1 MSTDTPSKSLN
12 DPTPGFCRACFTAL
26 DQRPSDHRCPSCR
39 SPRLLLHPEVNTL
52 SIAHIDCDAFYASV
66 EKRDDP
72 SLNDKAL
79 IIGGGRRG
87 VVSTACYIARLS
99 GVRSAMPM
107 FKALKLCPDAVVVR
121 PRMDKYAEVSRAIRA
136 MMLSLTP
143 QVEPLSLD
151 EAFLDLTGT
160 ERLHGGVPAIS
171 LARLVQRISDEL
183 GVTASVGLS
192 DCKFLAKIA
201 SDMDKPRGFSI
212 IGRGE
217 ALDFLEPKP
226 ISTIWG
232 VGGALNA
239 KLKRDGIATIGDVR
253 RLDASD
259 LVARYGSMGL
269 RLHNLSHARDT
280 RSVDPGG
287 PMKSVSAETTLS
299 EDLADADLLR
309 AYLWQLSEK
318 VSARCKA
325 KDIAGHTITLK
336 LKTSDFRIV
345 TRSITRDTPTQLA
358 DVIYHAA
365 EAPLSTLLGK
375 QAYRL
380 IGVGLSNLAPTGERM
395 DAGGVDLF
403 DPTAPKRAQAE
414 RAVDAIRAKFGGEAV
429 EKGRKWRLRDGD

>member
-1 MSTDTPSKSLN
+1 MIH
-12 DPTPGFCRACFTAL
+12 A
-26 DQRPSDHRCPSCR
+26 
-39 SPRLLLHPEVNTL
+39 EVNAL

-72 SLNDKAL
+72 SLADKAL

-107 FKALKLCPDAVVVR
+107 FKALQLCPDAVVLP
-121 PRMDKYAEVSRAIRA
+121 PRMDKYAEVSREMRE

-143 QVEPLSLD
+143 LVEPLSLD

-160 ERLHGGVPAIS
+160 ERLHGSVPAIS
-171 LARLVQRISDEL
+171 LAKLVQRISDEL

-201 SDMDKPRGFSI
+201 SDLDKPNGFSI

-217 ALDFLEPKP
+217 ALDFLESKP
-226 ISTIWG
+226 VSMIWG

-239 KLKRDGIATIGDVR
+239 KLKKDGIATIGDLR
-253 RLDASD
+253 QLDQSELA
-259 LVARYGSMGL
+259 ARYGSMGL
-269 RLHNLSHARDT
+269 RLHNLSHARDS
-280 RSVDPGG
+280 RDVESGG
-287 PMKSVSAETTLS
+287 AMKSVSAETTMS
-299 EDLADADLLR
+299 ENLTDPDLLR
-309 AYLWQLSEK
+309 AHLWQLSEK

-325 KDIAGHTITLK
+325 KNIAGQTVTLK
-336 LKTSDFRIV
+336 LKTADFRIV
-345 TRSITRDTPTQLA
+345 TRSITRDAPTQLA

-365 EAPLSTLLGK
+365 EAPLSGLMGK

-380 IGVGLSNLAPTGERM
+380 IGVGLTNLVATTGDGEV
-395 DAGGVDLF
+395 GGSDLF
-403 DPTAPKRAQAE
+403 DPNAPKRAQAE
-414 RAVDAIRAKFGGEAV
+414 RAVDSIREKFGKDAV
-429 EKGRKWRLRDGD
+429 DKGLKWRLRDSSK

>member
-1 MSTDTPSKSLN
+1 MSTDTES
-12 DPTPGFCRACFTAL
+12 PGFCRACFARL
-26 DQRPSDHRCPSCR
+26 SIVPDDHRCPACR
-39 SPRLLLHPEVNTL
+39 SPRLLVHPEINAL

-72 SLNDKAL
+72 SLANKAL

-107 FKALKLCPDAVVVR
+107 FKALKLCPDAVVLP
-121 PRMDKYAEVSRAIRA
+121 PRMDKYAEVSREIRA
-136 MMLSLTP
+136 MMLALTP

-160 ERLHGGVPAIS
+160 ERLHGAIPAILLER
-171 LARLVQRISDEL
+171 LAQRISDAL
-183 GVTASVGLS
+183 GVTASIGLS

-201 SDMDKPRGFSI
+201 SDLDKPSGFSI

-226 ISTIWG
+226 VSMIWG

-239 KLKRDGIATIGDVR
+239 KLKRDGIATIGDLR
-253 RLDASD
+253 RIDQSD

-269 RLHNLSHARDT
+269 RLHNLSHAKDSRT
-280 RSVDPGG
+280 IDPDGK
-287 PMKSVSAETTLS
+287 MKTISAETTLS
-299 EDLADADLLR
+299 EDLKDADLLR
-309 AYLWQLSEK
+309 AHLWRLAEK

-325 KDIAGHTITLK
+325 KEISGQTVTLK
-336 LKTSDFRIV
+336 LKTNDFRIV
-345 TRSITRDTPTQLA
+345 TRSVTRDSPTQLA
-358 DVIYHAA
+358 DVIYNTA
-365 EAPLSTLLGK
+365 EAPLSALMGE

-380 IGVGLSNLAPTGERM
+380 IGVGLSNLVASNERT
-395 DAGGVDLF
+395 DQGGVDLF
-403 DPTAPKRAQAE
+403 DADAPKRAKAE
-414 RAVDAIRAKFGGEAV
+414 RAVDAIRDKFGTDAV
-429 EKGRKWRLRDGD
+429 DKGRTWRIRDPRSS

>member
-1 MSTDTPSKSLN
+1 MIRDHGRYSKEGI
-12 DPTPGFCRACFTAL
+12 PGFCRACFMAF
-26 DQRPSDHRCPSCR
+26 DSRPSNHRCPACR
-39 SPRLLLHPEVNTL
+39 SPRLLAHPEINAL

-72 SLNDKAL
+72 SLADKAL
-79 IIGGGRRG
+79 IIGGGKRG

-107 FKALKLCPDAVVVR
+107 FKALKLCPDAVVLK
-121 PRMDKYAEVSRAIRA
+121 PRMDKYAEVSREIRA

-151 EAFLDLTGT
+151 EAFLDMTGT
-160 ERLHGGVPAIS
+160 ERVHGGVPALT
-171 LARLVQRISDEL
+171 LARLVRRISDEL

-201 SDMDKPRGFSI
+201 SDLNKPQGFSI
-212 IGRGE
+212 IGRAE

-226 ISTIWG
+226 VSTIWG

-239 KLKRDGIATIGDVR
+239 KLKRDGIATIGDIR
-253 RLDASD
+253 RLDQSD

-287 PMKSVSAETTLS
+287 KMKSVSAETTLS
-299 EDLADADLLR
+299 EDLADPDLLR

-325 KDIAGHTITLK
+325 KDIAGHTISLK
-336 LKTSDFRIV
+336 LKTGDFRTI
-345 TRSITRDTPTQLA
+345 TRSVSRDSPTQLA
-358 DVIYHAA
+358 DVIYHTV
-365 EAPLSTLLGK
+365 EPSLSSLMGK

-380 IGVGLSNLAPTGERM
+380 IGVGLSNLLPARGADDP
-395 DAGGVDLF
+395 GGTDLF
-403 DPTAPKRAQAE
+403 DPAAPNRAQAE
-414 RAVDAIRAKFGGEAV
+414 RAIDAIRAKFGGEAV
-429 EKGRKWRLRDGD
+429 EKGMKWRLRDPK

>member
-1 MSTDTPSKSLN
+1 MH
-12 DPTPGFCRACFTAL
+12 A
-26 DQRPSDHRCPSCR
+26 
-39 SPRLLLHPEVNTL
+39 EVNAL

-72 SLNDKAL
+72 SLADKAL

-121 PRMDKYAEVSRAIRA
+121 PRMDKYAEVSREIRA

-160 ERLHGGVPAIS
+160 ERLHGAVPAIA

-201 SDMDKPRGFSI
+201 SDLDKPRGYSI

-217 ALDFLEPKP
+217 ALDFLESKP
-226 ISTIWG
+226 VSTIWG

-239 KLKRDGIATIGDVR
+239 KLKRDGIATIGDLR
-253 RLDASD
+253 ELGQSD

-280 RSVDPGG
+280 RTVDPGG
-287 PMKSVSAETTLS
+287 KMKSVSAETTLS
-299 EDLADADLLR
+299 DDLADPDLLR
-309 AYLWQLSEK
+309 AHLWQLSEK
-318 VSARCKA
+318 VSARCKT
-325 KDIAGHTITLK
+325 KDIAGHTISLK
-336 LKTSDFRIV
+336 LKTSDFRII
-345 TRSITRDTPTQLA
+345 TRSVTRDTPTQLA
-358 DVIYHAA
+358 DVVYHAA
-365 EAPLSTLLGK
+365 ERPLAALVGT

-380 IGVGLSNLAPTGERM
+380 IGVGLTNLVPM
-395 DAGGVDLF
+395 DTVPEAIGADLF
-403 DPTAPKRAQAE
+403 DPNAPKRAQAE
-414 RAVDAIRAKFGGEAV
+414 RAVDSIREKFGRDSV
-429 EKGRKWRLRDGD
+429 DKGLKWRLRSPE